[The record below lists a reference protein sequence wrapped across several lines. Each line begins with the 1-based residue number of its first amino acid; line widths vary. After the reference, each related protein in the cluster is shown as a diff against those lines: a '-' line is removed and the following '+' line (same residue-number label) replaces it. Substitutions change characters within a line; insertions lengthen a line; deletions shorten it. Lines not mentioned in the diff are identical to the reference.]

1 MAIATICTTVKVRY
15 VPALHPEPCKRPRIV
30 QARQAHFKSNPA
42 VSREEPVTVR
52 SRTDLSDE
60 DGRSVGG
67 WIVVGVLARGPRR
80 TLRLDTQ
87 LLDCRV
93 HLEPQERVLAVDEP
107 WRILTQPLGLEGQL
121 LVGSWSFQT
130 GRGHAYRAVT
140 TTTLRGAFDPD
151 APLPVER
158 LEFREA
164 TLRRPSSIPAR
175 GPAEVSVTVSRSPA
189 GATGKRAG
197 RSRGRP

>member
-1 MAIATICTTVKVRY
+1 M
-15 VPALHPEPCKRPRIV
+15 
-30 QARQAHFKSNPA
+30 
-42 VSREEPVTVR
+42 
-52 SRTDLSDE
+52 
-60 DGRSVGG
+60 
-67 WIVVGVLARGPRR
+67 GVLARGPRR

-151 APLPVER
+151 VPPPVER

-164 TLRRPSSIPAR
+164 TLRRPSHMPPR
-175 GPAEVSVTVSRSPA
+175 GPLEVSVTVSAPQV
-189 GATGKRAG
+189 GATGKRADPP
-197 RSRGRP
+197 RSRP